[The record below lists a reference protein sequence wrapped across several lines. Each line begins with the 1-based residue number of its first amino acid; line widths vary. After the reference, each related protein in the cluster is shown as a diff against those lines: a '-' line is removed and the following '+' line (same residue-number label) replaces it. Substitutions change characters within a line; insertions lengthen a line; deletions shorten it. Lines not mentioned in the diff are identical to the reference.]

1 MLVTPRLT
9 VAEVLRADPTMAQAL
24 GIAES
29 QAPSQAPKVQP
40 TSRSDAEF
48 SRGAERQRDEIA
60 ARTSRR
66 EPEPSRREPE
76 PRPVPQ
82 PSPAA
87 DPEPGVEIARAQAR
101 HEARDLSRELSDVDR
116 FRQRE
121 AAKAVSAYEAVQA
134 VDRRLPSGSSG
145 VDGRA

>member
-1 MLVTPRLT
+1 MIVTPRLT
-9 VAEVLRADPTMAQAL
+9 VADVLRADPTMAQAL

-29 QAPSQAPKVQP
+29 QAPSHAPKVQP
-40 TSRSDAEF
+40 PSRSDAEF
-48 SRGAERQRDEIA
+48 SRGAARQRDEIA

-76 PRPVPQ
+76 PRPE

-101 HEARDLSRELSDVDR
+101 EQARDLSRDLSDVDR